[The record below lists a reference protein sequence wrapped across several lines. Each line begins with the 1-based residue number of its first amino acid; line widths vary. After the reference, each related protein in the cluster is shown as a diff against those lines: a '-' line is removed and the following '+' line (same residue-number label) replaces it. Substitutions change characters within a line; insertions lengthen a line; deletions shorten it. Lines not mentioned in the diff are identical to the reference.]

1 MDARRRTGALQAVA
15 GDAIDTPTDRAP
27 APSPPPAVLAGLP
40 LPAVFAGGPRAERRF
55 WEFFATQLAN
65 DNTRR
70 AYFNAARRFAEWCE
84 LHALAGLRQVQPIH
98 VSAYLKALHDKLSTP
113 TVKQHL
119 AALRMLFDWLVI
131 GHVLD
136 VNPAHA
142 VRGPKHSTK
151 KGKTPVL
158 AADEART
165 LLDSIA
171 LTRTVTRDDGTET
184 EQPLLIGLRDRA
196 LIGLMVY
203 TFARVGAALGM
214 RVEDYYIQAR
224 RGWVRLHEKGGKLH
238 TLPCH
243 HNLDRY
249 LDEYIAAAGIAG
261 DPKGWLFRTAR
272 DRSGLALTGNALWQK
287 DAHRMIQRRA
297 KAAGIKTQIGNH
309 TFRATGITAYLKNGG
324 LLETAQQM
332 AGHESPRTTGLYDRR
347 SDDVSLDEVEKIT
360 I

>member
-1 MDARRRTGALQAVA
+1 MSTDL
-15 GDAIDTPTDRAP
+15 PTL
-27 APSPPPAVLAGLP
+27 PSPAALPASQV
-40 LPAVFAGGPRAERRF
+40 PAVFAGGPKAERRF
-55 WEFFATQLAN
+55 WEFFATRIAN

-84 LHALAGLRQVQPIH
+84 LRDIAGLHQVQPIH
-98 VSAYLKALHDKLSTP
+98 IAAYLKALQGKLSAP

-131 GHVLD
+131 GHILD

-142 VRGPKHSTK
+142 VRGPKHSVK

-158 AADEART
+158 AADEARA

-171 LTRTVTRDDGTET
+171 VTRTVTLDDGSEA
-184 EQPLLIGLRDRA
+184 EQPLLMGLRDRA
-196 LIGLMVY
+196 LIGVMVY
-203 TFARVGAALGM
+203 TFARVSVALGM
-214 RVEDYYIQAR
+214 RVGDYYIQR
-224 RGWVRLHEKGGKLH
+224 RQGWVRLHEKGGKLH

-249 LDEYIAAAGIAG
+249 LEEYIAAAGIAG
-261 DPKGWLFRTAR
+261 DAKGPLFRTV
-272 DRSGLALTGNALWQK
+272 RSRAGLELTGNALWQQ
-287 DAHRMIQRRA
+287 DAYRMIQRRA

-332 AGHESPRTTGLYDRR
+332 AAHESPRTTGLYDRR
-347 SDDVSLDEVEKIT
+347 SDDVSLDEVERIG